1 MQKAK
6 RILTILTIL
15 IFTSQVYATT
25 KDIDEYRV
33 WDIKNIDNE
42 FIWYRVPGQTVWG
55 HKYGFIKHPLNCD
68 ADNFVIEW
76 SSYEDMKKYE
86 GKIIPIQLENNKG
99 QTARIKPYLSYVNN
113 FTDIMQ
119 VGFFTD
125 DQSHTTSSMA
135 FDKFNNES
143 DTVTISIGD
152 EYENFDIRSDTFLT
166 RGLKDT
172 RKKAAIKCRG
182 LSSNF
187 ALKAV

>member
-1 MQKAK
+1 MKK
-6 RILTILTIL
+6 ITLLLTA
-15 IFTSQVYATT
+15 IFSLQALSNINE
-25 KDIDEYRV
+25 IDKERV
-33 WDIKNIDNE
+33 WDVKNIDNE
-42 FIWYRVPGQTVWG
+42 FIWYRVPGQVVWG

-86 GKIIPIQLENNKG
+86 GKIIPLQLENNKG

-113 FTDIMQ
+113 FTNIMQ

>member
-1 MQKAK
+1 MKK
-6 RILTILTIL
+6 ITLLTL
-15 IFTSQVYATT
+15 ATFFSLQT
-25 KDIDEYRV
+25 LSNINEIDEERV
-33 WDIKNIDNE
+33 WDVKNIDNE

-55 HKYGFIKHPLNCD
+55 HKYGFIKHSLNCD

-86 GKIIPIQLENNKG
+86 GKIIPLQLENNKG
-99 QTARIKPYLSYVNN
+99 KITRIKPYLSYVNN

-125 DQSHTTSSMA
+125 DQSHTTSTKT
-135 FDKFNNES
+135 FDIFNNDS

-152 EYENFDIRSDTFLT
+152 EYENFDIKSDTFLT
-166 RGLKDT
+166 RGLKEA

>member
-1 MQKAK
+1 MQKTK
-6 RILTILTIL
+6 RILTILAVS

-25 KDIDEYRV
+25 KDIDEERV

-55 HKYGFIKHPLNCD
+55 HKYGFIKHSLNCD

>member
-99 QTARIKPYLSYVNN
+99 QTTRIKPYLSYVNN

-125 DQSHTTSSMA
+125 DQSHTTSSRA
-135 FDKFNNES
+135 FDVFNNDS
-143 DTVTISIGD
+143 DTVSISIGD
-152 EYENFDIRSDTFLT
+152 EYENFDIKSDTFLI
-166 RGLKDT
+166 RGLKDI

-187 ALKAV
+187 ALKVV

>member
-15 IFTSQVYATT
+15 IFTFQVYATT

-55 HKYGFIKHPLNCD
+55 HKYGFIKHSLNCD

-99 QTARIKPYLSYVNN
+99 QTTRIKPYLSYVNN

-125 DQSHTTSSMA
+125 DQSHTTSSRA
-135 FDKFNNES
+135 FDVFNNDS
-143 DTVTISIGD
+143 DTVSISIGD
-152 EYENFDIRSDTFLT
+152 EYENFDIKSDTFLT
-166 RGLKDT
+166 RGLKEA